1 MAKKIKHKTKKSAAK
16 RLKVTATGKL
26 VRKHSNRSHLAH
38 NKSTKQKR
46 HLKKDAVM
54 KSSSRKTLKQA
65 L

>member
-1 MAKKIKHKTKKSAAK
+1 MAKKIKHKTKRAFSK
-16 RLKVTATGKL
+16 RVKVTGTGKV

-46 HLKKDAVM
+46 HLKKDAVF
-54 KSSSRKTLKQA
+54 KGSSLKPLKQA

>member
-1 MAKKIKHKTKKSAAK
+1 MAKIKHKTKRAFAK
-16 RLKVTATGKL
+16 RVKVTGTGKI

-46 HLKKDAVM
+46 HLRKDTVFN
-54 KSSSRKTLKQA
+54 KSSLKTLKQA

>member
-1 MAKKIKHKTKKSAAK
+1 MAKKIKHKTKRAFSK
-16 RLKVTATGKL
+16 RVKVTGTGKV

-46 HLKKDAVM
+46 RLKKDAVFNG
-54 KSSSRKTLKQA
+54 SSLKPLKQA

>member
-1 MAKKIKHKTKKSAAK
+1 MAKQKHKTKKAVSK
-16 RLKVTATGKL
+16 RIKVTATGKL

-46 HLKKDAVM
+46 HLKKDATM
-54 KSSSRKTLKQA
+54 NKASRKTLKQA

>member
-1 MAKKIKHKTKKSAAK
+1 MAKIKHKTKRAFAK
-16 RLKVTATGKL
+16 RVKVTSSGKIM
-26 VRKHSNRSHLAH
+26 RKHAHRSHLAH

-54 KSSSRKTLKQA
+54 NKSSLKPLKGA

>member
-1 MAKKIKHKTKKSAAK
+1 MAKIKHKTKRAFAK
-16 RLKVTATGKL
+16 RVKVTSKGKI
-26 VRKHSNRSHLAH
+26 VRKHANRSHLAH

-54 KSSSRKTLKQA
+54 NKSSLKPLKGA

>member
-1 MAKKIKHKTKKSAAK
+1 MAKIKHKTKKAFAK
-16 RLKVTATGKL
+16 RVKVTASGKV

-46 HLKKDAVM
+46 HLRKDAVM
-54 KSSSRKTLKQA
+54 QPSSLKTLKQA

>member
-1 MAKKIKHKTKKSAAK
+1 MAKIKHKTKKAFAK
-16 RLKVTATGKL
+16 RVKVTASGKV

-46 HLKKDAVM
+46 HLRKDAVM
-54 KSSSRKTLKQA
+54 QSSSLKTLKQA

>member
-1 MAKKIKHKTKKSAAK
+1 MAKKIKHKTKKAFSK
-16 RLKVTATGKL
+16 RVKITANGKV

-54 KSSSRKTLKQA
+54 NKSSLKTLKQA

>member
-1 MAKKIKHKTKKSAAK
+1 MAKKLKHKTKKAFAK
-16 RLKVTATGKL
+16 RVKVTANGKV

-46 HLKKDAVM
+46 HLRKDSVM
-54 KSSSRKTLKQA
+54 KSSSLKTLKQA